1 MELILLLVHLIA
13 CVGIIALVLLQQGK
27 GSDIG
32 AAFGSGASNTV
43 FGSPGS
49 ASFLL
54 KLTGF
59 AGLVFFATSIILGY
73 GAAKIHRP
81 QKALDS
87 GIILPIAPDNGTPG
101 TTTSGGANSGLGIS
115 LPQPENNGSQGK

>member
-1 MELILLLVHLIA
+1 MELILLVVHLVA
-13 CVGIIALVLLQQGK
+13 CVGILALVLLQQGK

-59 AGLVFFATSIILGY
+59 AALVFFATSIMLGY
-73 GAAKIHRP
+73 HASKINQH
-81 QKALDS
+81 KAVLNNV
-87 GIILPIAPDNGTPG
+87 I
-101 TTTSGGANSGLGIS
+101 
-115 LPQPENNGSQGK
+115 LPQPVAPVPASGDIINKTPGDLSIPLPQPDSGSQEQ

>member
-1 MELILLLVHLIA
+1 MELILFVIHLVV
-13 CVGIIALVLLQQGK
+13 CVSILALVLLQQGK
-27 GSDIG
+27 GADMG

-59 AGLVFFATSIILGY
+59 AALVFFATSIMLGY
-73 GAAKIHRP
+73 DAAKMSR
-81 QKALDS
+81 QKAALENT
-87 GIILPIAPDNGTPG
+87 I
-101 TTTSGGANSGLGIS
+101 
-115 LPQPENNGSQGK
+115 LPQPVAPAPVSGDVTNKTPGALDIPLPQPSNGTS

>member
-1 MELILLLVHLIA
+1 MELILLVVHVVA
-13 CVGIIALVLLQQGK
+13 CFSILALVLLQQGK
-27 GSDIG
+27 GSDMG

-59 AGLVFFATSIILGY
+59 VAFVFFATSIILGHE
-73 GAAKIHRP
+73 GAAQS
-81 QKALDS
+81 QKQQNAD
-87 GIILPIAPDNGTPG
+87 ILPLPISN
-101 TTTSGGANSGLGIS
+101 TSALPMDSSSKGKTDQTGFA
-115 LPQPENNGSQGK
+115 LPQAPNDNNGSQ

>member
-1 MELILLLVHLIA
+1 MELILLVVHMVA

-59 AGLVFFATSIILGY
+59 AGLVFLL
-73 GAAKIHRP
+73 P
-81 QKALDS
+81 ALF
-87 GIILPIAPDNGTPG
+87 
-101 TTTSGGANSGLGIS
+101 
-115 LPQPENNGSQGK
+115 

>member
-1 MELILLLVHLIA
+1 MQLILLVIHLVTCL
-13 CVGIIALVLLQQGK
+13 GILALVLLQQGK

-59 AGLVFFATSIILGY
+59 AALVFFATSILLGY
-73 GAAKIHRP
+73 HASKINQH
-81 QKALDS
+81 KAALDN
-87 GIILPIAPDNGTPG
+87 IILPQPVAPVSVPASGDIINKTPG
-101 TTTSGGANSGLGIS
+101 GLSIP
-115 LPQPENNGSQGK
+115 LPQPNSGTS

>member
-1 MELILLLVHLIA
+1 MELILLVVHLVA
-13 CVGIIALVLLQQGK
+13 CVGILALVLLQQGK

-59 AGLVFFATSIILGY
+59 AALVFFATSITLGY
-73 GAAKIHRP
+73 HSSKINRH
-81 QKALDS
+81 KAVLNDVV
-87 GIILPIAPDNGTPG
+87 
-101 TTTSGGANSGLGIS
+101 
-115 LPQPENNGSQGK
+115 LPQPVVVPPKGEMNKAPGGLSVPLPQSGSGSQEGQ

>member
-1 MELILLLVHLIA
+1 MELILLVVHLVA
-13 CVGIIALVLLQQGK
+13 CVGILALVLLQQGK

-59 AGLVFFATSIILGY
+59 AALVFFGTSIMLGY
-73 GAAKIHRP
+73 HASKINQH
-81 QKALDS
+81 KTVNNL
-87 GIILPIAPDNGTPG
+87 I
-101 TTTSGGANSGLGIS
+101 
-115 LPQPENNGSQGK
+115 LPQPVAPLPASGDIVNKTPGDFSIPLPQSGSGSQGQ

>member
-1 MELILLLVHLIA
+1 MQLILLVIHLVT
-13 CVGIIALVLLQQGK
+13 CMGILALVLLQQGK

-59 AGLVFFATSIILGY
+59 AALVFFATSILLGY
-73 GAAKIHRP
+73 HATKVTQ
-81 QKALDS
+81 QKASLNTV
-87 GIILPIAPDNGTPG
+87 I
-101 TTTSGGANSGLGIS
+101 
-115 LPQPENNGSQGK
+115 LPQPVVPASGDIMNKTSDGLSIPLPQPGSGSQGQ

>member
-1 MELILLLVHLIA
+1 MELIISVIHLVTCI
-13 CVGIIALVLLQQGK
+13 GIVALVLLQQGK

-59 AGLVFFATSIILGY
+59 AGLVFFASSIFLGY
-73 GAAKIHRP
+73 DAAKISRQQ
-81 QKALDS
+81 QKLQDMAM
-87 GIILPIAPDNGTPG
+87 PMAP
-101 TTTSGGANSGLGIS
+101 TTTDGQPATNPLNNTIP
-115 LPQPENNGSQGK
+115 LPQQPSNDSTQQ

>member
-1 MELILLLVHLIA
+1 MELILLVVHLVA
-13 CVGIIALVLLQQGK
+13 CVGILALVLLQQGK

-59 AGLVFFATSIILGY
+59 AALVFFGTSIMLGY
-73 GAAKIHRP
+73 HASKINQH
-81 QKALDS
+81 KAVLNNV
-87 GIILPIAPDNGTPG
+87 I
-101 TTTSGGANSGLGIS
+101 
-115 LPQPENNGSQGK
+115 LPQPVAPVPASGDIINKTPGDFSIPLPQPGNGSQGQ

>member
-1 MELILLLVHLIA
+1 MELILLVVHLVA
-13 CVGIIALVLLQQGK
+13 CVGILALVLLQQGK

-59 AGLVFFATSIILGY
+59 AALVFFATSIMLGY
-73 GAAKIHRP
+73 HASKLNQH
-81 QKALDS
+81 KAVLNNV
-87 GIILPIAPDNGTPG
+87 I
-101 TTTSGGANSGLGIS
+101 
-115 LPQPENNGSQGK
+115 LPQPVAPVPASSDIINKTAGDLSIPLPQPDSGSQERS

>member
-1 MELILLLVHLIA
+1 MELILLVVHMVA

-59 AGLVFFATSIILGY
+59 AGLVFFATSIVLGY
-73 GAAKIHRP
+73 DAAKINH
-81 QKALDS
+81 QKKNMDN
-87 GIILPIAPDNGTPG
+87 IILPVTPNSGSAG
-101 TTTSGGANSGLGIS
+101 TTPNNPSSGLSIP
-115 LPQPENNGSQGK
+115 LPQPASGSQGQ